1 MAFKDKARQRG
12 YLNAWRHRNIERGL
26 TATGKRRVIKNYKHL
41 TGHTIREWQE
51 QVNLRQIEWR
61 DLPSIIK
68 PRVRDTQRPKAV
80 RPSVWRDKTGETL
93 QQIADRLGLSKE
105 GVRRRFS
112 QYGTAEPKHIR
123 PYRKKI
129 A

>member
-1 MAFKDKARQRG
+1 MAFTDKARQRA
-12 YLNAWRHRNIERGL
+12 YLNAWRQRNIERGL
-26 TATGKRRVIKNYKHL
+26 TATGKRRVIKNYQHL
-41 TGHTIREWQE
+41 TGHTIGQWQE

-61 DLPSIIK
+61 DLPNIIK
-68 PRVRDTQRPKAV
+68 PSVRDTHRPKTV

-123 PYRKKI
+123 PYRKKV